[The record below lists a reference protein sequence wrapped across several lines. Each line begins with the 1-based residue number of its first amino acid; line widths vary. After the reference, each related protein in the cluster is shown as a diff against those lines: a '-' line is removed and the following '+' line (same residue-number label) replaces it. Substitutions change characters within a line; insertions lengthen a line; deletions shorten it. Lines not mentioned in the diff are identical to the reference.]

1 MPEFLLYTGGQ
12 KPCVVC
18 KCDYKDTATRDAL
31 KGVGVWNAAMKVWTI
46 SGDKYERLK
55 GKFLDLPDSY
65 LQLESFDYKKQDK
78 SELAER
84 PVTVTGTWHAIEGG
98 VVYQQREKLKEL
110 GCIYSSATKSW
121 LVPTTI
127 YDDVMRTVLGFTDH
141 VDGDT
146 NYPKTIKKTVKK
158 SPVAKKPVSDD
169 DEEPRLVKTKK
180 PVKKVSPEPEPEPD
194 SEEEKPRPRLVKPK
208 KAPEPM
214 PRRRERLAI
223 DQ

>member
-1 MPEFLLYTGGQ
+1 MSSEPEFLLYTGGQ

-18 KCDYKDTATRDAL
+18 KCNYKDTATRDAL
-31 KGVGVWNAAMKVWTI
+31 KGVGIWNAAMKVWTI

-65 LQLESFDYKKQDK
+65 LQLEPFDYKKQDK

-84 PVTVTGTWHAIEGG
+84 PVTVTGTWHAVEGG

-121 LVPTTI
+121 LVPNTI
-127 YDDVMRTVLGFTDH
+127 YDDVMRTVLGFEDH

-146 NYPKTIKKTVKK
+146 NYPKTVKKPVKK
-158 SPVAKKPVSDD
+158 SPIKPKKPEPESS
-169 DEEPRLVKTKK
+169 EEETPRPRLVKPKK
-180 PVKKVSPEPEPEPD
+180 PVKKVSPEPE
-194 SEEEKPRPRLVKPK
+194 SEEETLRPRLVRSK
-208 KAPEPM
+208 KAK
-214 PRRRERLAI
+214 
-223 DQ
+223 

>member
-1 MPEFLLYTGGQ
+1 MSSEPEFLLYTGGQ

-18 KCDYKDTATRDAL
+18 KCNYKDTATRDAL

-84 PVTVTGTWHAIEGG
+84 PVTVTGTWHAVEGG

-121 LVPTTI
+121 LVPNTI
-127 YDDVMRTVLGFTDH
+127 YDDVMRTVLGFEDH

-146 NYPKTIKKTVKK
+146 NYPKTV
-158 SPVAKKPVSDD
+158 
-169 DEEPRLVKTKK
+169 KK
-180 PVKKVSPEPEPEPD
+180 PVKKSPPIKPKKPEPESSEEETPRPRLVKPKKPVKKASPEPE
-194 SEEEKPRPRLVKPK
+194 SEEETPRPRLVKPK
-208 KAPEPM
+208 KAK
-214 PRRRERLAI
+214 
-223 DQ
+223 